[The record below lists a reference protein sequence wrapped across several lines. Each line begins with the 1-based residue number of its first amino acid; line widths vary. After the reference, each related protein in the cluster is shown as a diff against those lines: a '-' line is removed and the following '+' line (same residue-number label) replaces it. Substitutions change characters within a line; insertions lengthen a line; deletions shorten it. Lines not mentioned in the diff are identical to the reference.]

1 MEQQEQSGEN
11 TRKRSWKK
19 WIIGIV
25 IVFVIFAILAVLQR
39 PREITVAEADLN
51 ETLTEGMNNNQEN
64 PLVKSEI
71 DLEEDIGFLTLQWE
85 KGQELTADIVVSQNG
100 LLLVAENVD
109 VTGAEPF
116 NEVFEGVAHL
126 ILSNVLTT
134 ASISQRNLSALE
146 IVNDALV
153 VRYGRR

>member
-1 MEQQEQSGEN
+1 MHN
-11 TRKRSWKK
+11 KKKRTWTKV
-19 WIIGIV
+19 IIGIV
-25 IVFVIFAILAVLQR
+25 IVLAILAIFQR
-39 PREITVAEADLN
+39 PREITVVEADLN
-51 ETLTEGMNNNQEN
+51 EKLTEGMNNNEEN

-71 DLEEDIGFLTLQWE
+71 DLEEDIGLLTLQWE
-85 KGQELTADIVVSQNG
+85 KGQELTADIVISQNG

-126 ILSNVLTT
+126 ILSNVLTA
-134 ASISQRNLSALE
+134 ASISQRNLSELE
-146 IVNDALV
+146 IINDALV